1 MKSQFTKNIS
11 PAVDAELQLAK
22 VKRLQGNNDKE
33 FRHLENAH
41 VLGQRSTRLH
51 VKVHLLMM
59 LWGTRNASFKEIFGQ
74 LFRTI
79 GAATKTAIGLIPDGN
94 TGGANIS
101 PFKPLP
107 LSAEHAALIADAQ
120 KSRR

>member
-1 MKSQFTKNIS
+1 MKSTFTQKIT
-11 PAVDAELQLAK
+11 PAVNAELELA
-22 VKRLQGNNDKE
+22 RCSREQGDISTE
-33 FRHLENAH
+33 FHHLENAH
-41 VLGQRSTRLH
+41 VLGQRSTWLH

-59 LWGTRNASFKEIFGQ
+59 LWGFRNHSIKEVLGQ
-74 LFRTI
+74 IFRTV

-107 LSAEHAALIADAQ
+107 LSPEHAAVISQAQ
-120 KSRR
+120 RK

>member
-1 MKSQFTKNIS
+1 MKSQFTKRIT
-11 PAVDAELQLAK
+11 PAVDAELKLAQTA
-22 VKRLQGNNDKE
+22 RTQGDSSGE
-33 FRHLENAH
+33 FHHLENAH
-41 VLGQRSTRLH
+41 VLGQRSTLLH

-59 LWGTRNASFKEIFGQ
+59 LWGFRNRSMKEVFGQ
-74 LFRTI
+74 LFRTV

-107 LSAEHAALIADAQ
+107 LSVEHAALIEQAQ
-120 KSRR
+120 QR

>member
-1 MKSQFTKNIS
+1 MKSLFTKHIT
-11 PAVDAELQLAK
+11 PALNAELTLANAA
-22 VKRLQGNNDKE
+22 RAQRDSSGE
-33 FRHLENAH
+33 FHHLENAH

-51 VKVHLLMM
+51 IKVHLLMM
-59 LWGTRNASFKEIFGQ
+59 LWGRRNGSLKEVAGQ

-94 TGGANIS
+94 TGGSNVS

-107 LSAEHAALIADAQ
+107 LSKEHAALIAEAQ
-120 KSRR
+120 QR